1 MKSIDIFVE
10 GKYDYKFQLGTWI
23 YYMSY
28 KQAVVKRTGQINEYG
43 SPTRSALQALYKAI
57 EKINE
62 PCKVTVY
69 SKVPLGFKTPKKS
82 INKDLLINIQTA
94 VNKAGHILNFE
105 IDKDFS
111 KPLMWEQVY
120 GTPINHDKHIN
131 KTTKPDITNKNT
143 PNDVFAGSESEEE
156 KLRKEWEEILSEQHG
171 VWVPGSGGY

>member
-10 GKYDYKFQLGTWI
+10 GKYEYKFQLGTWI

-28 KQAVVKRTGQINEYG
+28 KRAVVKRTGQINEYG

-57 EKINE
+57 EKIKE
-62 PCKVTVY
+62 PCKITVY

-82 INKDLLINIQTA
+82 INKDLLVNIQTA

-120 GTPINHDKHIN
+120 GTPINKDSNIN
-131 KTTKPDITNKNT
+131 RTVKPDIGNKKTVNE
-143 PNDVFAGSESEEE
+143 VFSKEESDEE
-156 KLRKEWEEILSEQHG
+156 KLKREWEELLNEQNG
-171 VWVPGSGGY
+171 RWTPGSGGY